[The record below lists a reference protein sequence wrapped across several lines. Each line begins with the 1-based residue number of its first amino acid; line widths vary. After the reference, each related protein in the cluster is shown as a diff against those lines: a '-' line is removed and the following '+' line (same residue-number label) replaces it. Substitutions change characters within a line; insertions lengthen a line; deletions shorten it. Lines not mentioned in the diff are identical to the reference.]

1 VRRTDLARL
10 GALFTWEC
18 RIATRG
24 AAFWGLAGACALLAL
39 WRASAHGTTA
49 ALAAYRAC
57 EALLVGLGVLA
68 VFLAGTSAGRDR
80 RTAAEQS
87 VLAKPEGSAPSL
99 ALLRF
104 AALWLSLLAIA
115 VIGLAGASLG
125 QLVFAKT
132 PWNVYPYLNA
142 LGRMALP
149 VGAAAALGFCLATA
163 FQTPLASAA
172 AAIYWL
178 VVPLSRPHIAMA
190 FDLTPSQHWPAAA
203 LLMAFL
209 VALTCVLY
217 ARAVRD
223 RGPRSRRPAWAAVAL
238 LLAFG
243 VSAYRVAVSGED
255 LLTGPDPILSAIQS
269 ESVEADE
276 RAPGFWLR
284 DAHNRLVG
292 LNDFAGHPVVLAFW
306 GPAVTSS
313 ALLLSD
319 LEQVA
324 QEFAPSGL
332 RCIAVCVD
340 RDPAAMRPFAREV
353 GPQVTVLWDRGRHFG
368 QGTYAADSPLAVAYG
383 VTDLPT
389 VYLLDASRHVVG
401 QTFGQLDR
409 EWLRS
414 RLPRTAG
421 R

>member
-1 VRRTDLARL
+1 MKRPDLARL
-10 GALFTWEC
+10 GALFAWEC

-24 AAFWGLAGACALLAL
+24 AAFWGLAGACALLAF

-49 ALAAYRAC
+49 ALAAYHAC

-68 VFLAGTSAGRDR
+68 VFFAGTSAGRDR
-80 RTAAEQS
+80 RTATEQS
-87 VLAKPEGSAPSL
+87 VLSKPAGSAPSL

-115 VIGLAGASLG
+115 VIGLASASVG
-125 QLVFAKT
+125 QLMFAKT
-132 PWNVYPYLNA
+132 PWHLYPYLNA
-142 LGRMALP
+142 LGRIALP

-178 VVPLSRPHIAMA
+178 VIPLSRPHIAMV
-190 FDLTPSQHWPAAA
+190 FDLTPSQHWHAAA
-203 LLMAFL
+203 LVTAFL

-223 RGPRSRRPAWAAVAL
+223 RGRRSWPAWTTAVL
-238 LLAFG
+238 LLASG
-243 VSAYRVAVSGED
+243 LSIYRVAASGED
-255 LLTGPDPILSAIQS
+255 FLTGPDPILSAIQS
-269 ESVEADE
+269 QSLGGDGH
-276 RAPGFWLR
+276 APGFWLQ
-284 DAHNRLVG
+284 DAEGRLVG
-292 LNDFAGHPVVLAFW
+292 LNDFVGHPVVLVFW

-313 ALLLSD
+313 ALVLSE
-319 LEQVA
+319 LEQLA

-353 GPQVTVLWDRGRHFG
+353 GSEVTVLWDRGRHFG
-368 QGTYAADSPLAVAYG
+368 QDTYAADTPLAVAYD
-383 VTDLPT
+383 VTELPT
-389 VYLLDASRHVVG
+389 AYLLDANRRVVG
-401 QTFGQLDR
+401 QTSGQLDR
-409 EWLRS
+409 EWLTS
-414 RLPRTAG
+414 RLPWTAD

>member
-1 VRRTDLARL
+1 
-10 GALFTWEC
+10 
-18 RIATRG
+18 
-24 AAFWGLAGACALLAL
+24 
-39 WRASAHGTTA
+39 
-49 ALAAYRAC
+49 
-57 EALLVGLGVLA
+57 
-68 VFLAGTSAGRDR
+68 
-80 RTAAEQS
+80 
-87 VLAKPEGSAPSL
+87 
-99 ALLRF
+99 
-104 AALWLSLLAIA
+104 
-115 VIGLAGASLG
+115 
-125 QLVFAKT
+125 
-132 PWNVYPYLNA
+132 
-142 LGRMALP
+142 
-149 VGAAAALGFCLATA
+149 
-163 FQTPLASAA
+163 
-172 AAIYWL
+172 
-178 VVPLSRPHIAMA
+178 
-190 FDLTPSQHWPAAA
+190 
-203 LLMAFL
+203 MAFL

-217 ARAVRD
+217 ARAIRD
-223 RGPRSRRPAWAAVAL
+223 RGPRSRRPAWAAAVL
-238 LLAFG
+238 LLACG
-243 VSAYRVAVSGED
+243 VSLYRVAANGED
-255 LLTGPDPILSAIQS
+255 FLTGPDPILSAMQS

-284 DAHNRLVG
+284 DAHNRFVG